1 VVLLGEEE
9 VGVLVRNGD
18 RSRFEPSE
26 SWAQRPAGE
35 RPVLGQQFEED
46 PYSAHAGKQRLGVP
60 LWFEHLLPEA
70 ESPLRLAVATALD
83 VAPSHGFT
91 LLLALGE
98 HLPGNVRVRGIDG
111 DVSFRTVARRVREVH
126 GPDAADPLPL
136 RVSLGG
142 VQFKIS
148 ARLGKRG
155 IAVPGWDEDGD
166 WIVKFAD
173 QAHADLPAVEFTTM
187 SWAAAS
193 GIRVPAIR
201 LEATSAITG
210 IEHLA
215 QVAGDF
221 AFAIERYDRT
231 NTGRVH
237 QEDFAQVLDIGSG
250 NEKYSRTN
258 MDTIVNVTSTLAPED
273 IDELLT
279 RVVFCVLSGN
289 DDAHAKNWSLWY
301 PDPARARLSP
311 AYDLVS
317 TLCFPQYSRNTMA
330 LKLAGARKFEDVNLA
345 RFRKLSERTGLD
357 ADHVDVV
364 VRTAIEQQVAAWGT
378 IRERAE
384 TPQALRTFLDT
395 RLERLPL
402 VRDTGLA

>member
-1 VVLLGEEE
+1 
-9 VGVLVRNGD
+9 
-18 RSRFEPSE
+18 
-26 SWAQRPAGE
+26 
-35 RPVLGQQFEED
+35 
-46 PYSAHAGKQRLGVP
+46 
-60 LWFEHLLPEA
+60 
-70 ESPLRLAVATALD
+70 
-83 VAPSHGFT
+83 
-91 LLLALGE
+91 
-98 HLPGNVRVRGIDG
+98 
-111 DVSFRTVARRVREVH
+111 
-126 GPDAADPLPL
+126 
-136 RVSLGG
+136 
-142 VQFKIS
+142 
-148 ARLGKRG
+148 
-155 IAVPGWDEDGD
+155 
-166 WIVKFAD
+166 
-173 QAHADLPAVEFTTM
+173 
-187 SWAAAS
+187 
-193 GIRVPAIR
+193 
-201 LEATSAITG
+201 
-210 IEHLA
+210 
-215 QVAGDF
+215 
-221 AFAIERYDRT
+221 
-231 NTGRVH
+231 
-237 QEDFAQVLDIGSG
+237 
-250 NEKYSRTN
+250 